1 MYRTILAV
9 TASAVTAF
17 VAPYALTY
25 FVLCPLIF
33 G

>member
-9 TASAVTAF
+9 TASAVTAY
-17 VAPYALTY
+17 VAPFLATY
-25 FVLCPLIF
+25 YLLSLIS